1 MCGLVPAAI
10 VFVPSLWLAYRF
22 FSGSPGLVAVGTLPG
37 IAVIVAEVYIG
48 TQMLGAQFELIDLAA
63 DLDTVAI

>member
-1 MCGLVPAAI
+1 MCALVPAAI
-10 VFVPSLWLAYRF
+10 VFVPSLWFAYRF

-37 IAVIVAEVYIG
+37 IAVIVAEVWFG
-48 TQMLGAQFELIDLAA
+48 TQLLGAQFERIDVAA